1 MTMGRPCALTLRPTS
16 ALPKIASGTQKIL
29 IVDDETD
36 DGDDRDTPRRDGP
49 TIIIEQLQVLV
60 QVVVP
65 FIAMP
70 GSPAPALAAGSPELP
85 EPPEPRDEVSPGRAR
100 RVTDA
105 YAGCADG
112 PRSLITIA

>member
-1 MTMGRPCALTLRPTS
+1 MGRTCALALRPTS
-16 ALPKIASGTQKIL
+16 ALPRIASGTQEIL
-29 IVDDETD
+29 IIDEDETD
-36 DGDDRDTPRRDGP
+36 DRDTMRRDGP

-65 FIAMP
+65 FIAMSGP
-70 GSPAPALAAGSPELP
+70 GPALAAGSPE
-85 EPPEPRDEVSPGRAR
+85 PPEPKAGVSPGRAR